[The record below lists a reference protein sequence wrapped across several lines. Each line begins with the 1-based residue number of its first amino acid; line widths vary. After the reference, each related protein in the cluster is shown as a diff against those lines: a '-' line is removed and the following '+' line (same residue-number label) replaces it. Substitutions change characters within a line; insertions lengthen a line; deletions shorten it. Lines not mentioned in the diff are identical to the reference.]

1 MWTLCGVA
9 LSAMSD
15 VYTYIAGYNAF
26 DNCNNLGL
34 IFSLECNFVFDDME
48 ALAFRWELLYFLES
62 QYPNNA
68 CLKSIRETLEKNP
81 ESVKIT
87 DTAEKNN
94 NATSFCCCKVMIRKL
109 IKTS

>member
-1 MWTLCGVA
+1 
-9 LSAMSD
+9 MSD